1 MSYKLYL
8 DDLRD
13 CPEGFILA
21 RSSEDAI
28 TIVEIRGM
36 PEFIS
41 LDHDLGQED
50 TSMVFL
56 KWLSNNFDK
65 PSFNYI
71 VHSANPVGSE
81 NIISFIESWKKS
93 LTID

>member
-21 RSSEDAI
+21 RSSKDAI

-41 LDHDLGQED
+41 LDHDLGND
-50 TSMVFL
+50 DISMVFL

-65 PSFNYI
+65 PSFEYI
-71 VHSANPVGSE
+71 VHSANPVGAL
-81 NIISFIESWKKS
+81 NIISFIESWKKAS
-93 LTID
+93 NLD

>member
-1 MSYKLYL
+1 MSYKLYI

-21 RSSEDAI
+21 RSSRDAM
-28 TIVEIRGM
+28 TIVELRGM

-41 LDHDLGQED
+41 FDHDLGGED
-50 TSMVFL
+50 SAMVFL
-56 KWLSNNFDK
+56 KWLANTFDE
-65 PSFNYI
+65 PAFNYT
-71 VHSANPVGSE
+71 VHSANPVGKE

-93 LTID
+93 LHM